1 MANFTCAEWAARA
14 KSTTFARTAGG
25 IICTTSPA
33 RDGLTPIERTDGA
46 TTFDSPFSADLLAV
60 WDWESLFLPASG
72 QGGRNLMAF
81 QGILCAF
88 PLFCGQ
94 DCPSCRLKLCPCA
107 VLTARG
113 HFAHKFLCTGAGE
126 ASPLLASARF
136 ELNRRP
142 WRRSERRKARAR
154 PPCADAGGRNIPHRR
169 TQPTRRRG
177 RRAPKGAEGAHG
189 AASGARTP
197 TAGGQPPRQRRRQGA
212 RPARN
217 RLWPTAKGR
226 GRLCPCPR

>member
-1 MANFTCAEWAARA
+1 M
-14 KSTTFARTAGG
+14 TAHFRP
-25 IICTTSPA
+25 IC
-33 RDGLTPIERTDGA
+33 
-46 TTFDSPFSADLLAV
+46 LAV

-113 HFAHKFLCTGAGE
+113 LFAHKFLCTGAGE
-126 ASPLLASARF
+126 TSPPWLFRAVWAESPPSGGDLSAGRRVPVPHARTLEDAAF
-136 ELNRRP
+136 LTTAPGQPDDGGNRRA
-142 WRRSERRKARAR
+142 KAR
-154 PPCADAGGRNIPHRR
+154 
-169 TQPTRRRG
+169 
-177 RRAPKGAEGAHG
+177 EGAHG

-197 TAGGQPPRQRRRQGA
+197 TAGGRPPRQRGRKGA

-217 RLWPTAKGR
+217 RLRPTGAGHESAA
-226 GRLCPCPR
+226 PCPR